1 MWEGFEEGSKS
12 KVKNA
17 VCVCVYRV
25 KHNVKL
31 GFLGVRE
38 CVSYDLV
45 RTENCCICGGEDI
58 ARIEVHHVKNDDVLN
73 VWSTPDFSM
82 NFRGI
87 RWLIPFARS
96 NYRAGVTEY
105 SISGVKCLYCHIY
118 ILFFH

>member
-1 MWEGFEEGSKS
+1 MLC
-12 KVKNA
+12 

-45 RTENCCICGGEDI
+45 RTENCCIYGGEDI
-58 ARIEVHHVKNDDVLN
+58 ERIEVHHVKNEEVLN